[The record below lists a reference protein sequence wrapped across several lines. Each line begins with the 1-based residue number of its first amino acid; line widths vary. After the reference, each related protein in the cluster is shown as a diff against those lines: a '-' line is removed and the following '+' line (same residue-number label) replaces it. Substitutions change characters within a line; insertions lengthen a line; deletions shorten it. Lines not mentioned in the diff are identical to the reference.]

1 MAHMNARPNTT
12 PRTAYS
18 LDEAARS
25 LGLSR
30 RTLYTLMRD
39 GTLRTVTLGRRRL
52 VPADELERLVRP
64 AEAAA

>member
-1 MAHMNARPNTT
+1 MNTHSNTV

-30 RTLYTLMRD
+30 RTLYDLMDR
-39 GTLRTVTLGRRRL
+39 GQLATVKLGKRRL
-52 VPADELERLVRP
+52 VPATELERLVSTQT
-64 AEAAA
+64 EAA

>member
-1 MAHMNARPNTT
+1 MLHMNAQLNTT

-39 GTLRTVTLGRRRL
+39 DKLATVKVGKRRL
-52 VPADELERLVRP
+52 VPARELERLVRP

>member
-1 MAHMNARPNTT
+1 MLHMETQSNT
-12 PRTAYS
+12 PARTAYS

>member
-1 MAHMNARPNTT
+1 MLHMNAQPNIP

-18 LDEAARS
+18 LDEVARS

-39 GTLRTVTLGRRRL
+39 GTLCTVKFGKRRL
-52 VPADELERLVRP
+52 VPATELERLLRP
-64 AEAAA
+64 QEVAA

>member
-1 MAHMNARPNTT
+1 MAHMNAQPNTT

-39 GTLRTVTLGRRRL
+39 DKLATVKVGKRRL
-52 VPADELERLVRP
+52 VPARELERLVRP